1 MRTAF
6 VTTATL
12 GAAAA
17 FTPQQRPPMQSPL
30 APLPPQTPQPRG
42 AMPAALTPQ
51 RRNPLRVVAGEI
63 GHLASTVVKLI
74 VAAPRATAGG
84 VERLAGAIGDARK
97 RRAAAAYVD
106 ACLEEAP
113 RPPPPQAVAAF
124 KPPVQPMYGLSPVA
138 LRAVNAG
145 RAVATPA
152 GLSASSR
159 PPSALDAAMGSRARA
174 SGIPAQPV
182 AYPAPAVSVSSS
194 PPSVLDAAMGAR
206 QAVPFNAAPPK
217 ALSRSSAPP
226 SVLDAALGSRDRAAI
241 ATSGAAP
248 PPAAVAASGAAPPP
262 AAKGRDDYAQAAI
275 KQMQQ
280 RATDMDEVAARRRQ
294 REREAAAAWTSQR
307 EHDVTNAQR
316 AAAATRAATRPVVV
330 VDRVAPPRAPM
341 PLVDRRVVATAP
353 QYAAPPVPLVD
364 RRVATATTEYAAPPV
379 VDAAPPVVDAP
390 APEAPSATLAL
401 SAGGSGIAASLFA
414 QLGGAFLVFM
424 AVMSAPSFSGQM
436 ACVAASV
443 VGYQLRAL
451 QAFFG
456 VET

>member
-1 MRTAF
+1 
-6 VTTATL
+6 
-12 GAAAA
+12 
-17 FTPQQRPPMQSPL
+17 
-30 APLPPQTPQPRG
+30 
-42 AMPAALTPQ
+42 MPAALTPQ
-51 RRNPLRVVAGEI
+51 RRNPLRVVAGDI

-84 VERLAGAIGDARK
+84 VERLAGALDDARK

-113 RPPPPQAVAAF
+113 RPPPPQPAAF
-124 KPPVQPMYGLSPVA
+124 KPPAQPMYGLSPVA
-138 LRAVNAG
+138 LNAVNAG
-145 RAVATPA
+145 RAVATPG

-182 AYPAPAVSVSSS
+182 AYHAPAVSVSSS

-206 QAVPFNAAPPK
+206 QEVPINAAAPK

-226 SVLDAALGSRDRAAI
+226 SVLDAALGSRDRAAV
-241 ATSGAAP
+241 ATSA
-248 PPAAVAASGAAPPP
+248 AAPPP

-280 RATDMDEVAARRRQ
+280 RATDMDEVAARRRE

-307 EHDVTNAQR
+307 ERDVTAAQR

-330 VDRVAPPRAPM
+330 VDRVAPPRAPV
-341 PLVDRRVVATAP
+341 PIVDRRVVATAP
-353 QYAAPPVPLVD
+353 QYAAPPVPLVDRRVATTAPRYAAPPVPLVD

-390 APEAPSATLAL
+390 APEAPSTTLAL